1 MADFRRKGGLTLAE
15 SPANNATI
23 THESPVN
30 HPCLERRRGEKL
42 YKTFF
47 LDMTNNK
54 NNYCVI
60 MAGGVGSRFWPF
72 SRESKPKQFLD
83 FFGTGRSLLQMTVD
97 RFRPLV
103 PIENVFIVTN
113 VAYKQMIL
121 EQIPDLAEGQILC
134 EPARRNTAPCIAYA
148 TAHIRAICR
157 RRLGNPSPREFYDRP
172 QDARSS
178 GALHPSR
185 EGEQNDDPL
194 GIDWKRPEMQANIV
208 VAASDHLI
216 LEEEK
221 FRETI
226 SKAFAFVSQNNA
238 IATLG
243 MKPTR
248 PETGYGYIQ
257 FVADELNVK
266 LKIKNEE
273 LKIEDGIYPVKTFT
287 EKPNL
292 EMAKVFLESGDFL
305 WNSGIFI
312 WNLKT
317 ISEAFRYLLP
327 EVADRFREGELL
339 MGTER
344 EEKFIEEIF
353 PKCPNISID
362 YGIME
367 KAENVYVLPSSFG
380 WSDLGTW
387 GSLYELSEKDENRNV
402 SLHSKAYFHEAE
414 GNIVVLEPGKVAI
427 VQGVDDMIIAEEQGA
442 LLICKRAEEQRI
454 KQFVSEL

>member
-1 MADFRRKGGLTLAE
+1 MMVDK
-15 SPANNATI
+15 NQ
-23 THESPVN
+23 
-30 HPCLERRRGEKL
+30 
-42 YKTFF
+42 
-47 LDMTNNK
+47 

-148 TAHIRAICR
+148 TAHIRALCLQKAYGLTKDESKQFEGFTKEGKIKG
-157 RRLGNPSPREFYDRP
+157 GNSSLPNY
-172 QDARSS
+172 QD
-178 GALHPSR
+178 
-185 EGEQNDDPL
+185 
-194 GIDWKRPEMQANIV
+194 IDWSKPEMQANIV

-414 GNIVVLEPGKVAI
+414 GNIVVLEPGKIAI

>member
-1 MADFRRKGGLTLAE
+1 MSKKE
-15 SPANNATI
+15 
-23 THESPVN
+23 
-30 HPCLERRRGEKL
+30 
-42 YKTFF
+42 
-47 LDMTNNK
+47 

-72 SRESKPKQFLD
+72 SREEKPKQFLD
-83 FFGTGRSLLQMTVD
+83 FFGTGRSLLQMTID
-97 RFRPLV
+97 RFRPIV
-103 PIENVFIVTN
+103 PVENMFIVTN
-113 VAYKQMIL
+113 IAYKHLIL
-121 EQIPDLAEGQILC
+121 EQVPDIKESQILC

-148 TAHIRAICR
+148 TAHIRALCLR
-157 RRLGNPSPREFYDRP
+157 RAGLTAAN
-172 QDARSS
+172 QD
-178 GALHPSR
+178 
-185 EGEQNDDPL
+185 
-194 GIDWKRPEMQANIV
+194 WTRPEMKANIV

-221 FRETI
+221 FRQAI
-226 SKAFAFVSQNNA
+226 LKAFDFVSENNA
-238 IATLG
+238 ICTLG
-243 MKPTR
+243 MQPTR

-257 FVADELNVK
+257 YINERSQSELNDGMSAAK
-266 LKIKNEE
+266 PLN
-273 LKIEDGIYPVKTFT
+273 DGIYPVKTFT

-312 WNLKT
+312 WNLQT

-339 MGTER
+339 MGTDK
-344 EEKFIEEIF
+344 EENFIEEMF

-367 KAENVYVLPSSFG
+367 KADNVYVMPSSFG

-387 GSLYELSEKDENRNV
+387 GSLYELSEKDEDGNV
-402 SLHSKAYFHEAE
+402 SLHSEAHFHEAK
-414 GNIVVLEPGKVAI
+414 GNIVVLEPGKKAI
-427 VQGVDDMIIAEEQGA
+427 VQGVEDMIIVEEKGA
-442 LLICKRAEEQRI
+442 LLVCKKAEEQRI

>member
-1 MADFRRKGGLTLAE
+1 
-15 SPANNATI
+15 
-23 THESPVN
+23 
-30 HPCLERRRGEKL
+30 
-42 YKTFF
+42 
-47 LDMTNNK
+47 
-54 NNYCVI
+54 

-72 SRESKPKQFLD
+72 SRADKPKQFLD

-97 RFRPLV
+97 RFRSLV

-113 VAYKQMIL
+113 VAYKDLIL
-121 EQIPDLAEGQILC
+121 EQVPDLAEGQILC

-148 TAHIRAICR
+148 TAHIRALCLKR
-157 RRLGNPSPREFYDRP
+157 AGLTAAN
-172 QDARSS
+172 QDWS
-178 GALHPSR
+178 
-185 EGEQNDDPL
+185 
-194 GIDWKRPEMQANIV
+194 RPEMQANIV

-226 SKAFAFVSQNNA
+226 KKAFEFVSKNKA
-238 IATLG
+238 ICTLG
-243 MKPTR
+243 MSPTR

-257 FVADELNVK
+257 RQPDAFD
-266 LKIKNEE
+266 
-273 LKIEDGIYPVKTFT
+273 DGIYPVKTFT

-292 EMAKVFLESGDFL
+292 EIAKVFLESGDFL

-312 WNLKT
+312 WNLQT

-339 MGTER
+339 MGTDK
-344 EEKFIEEIF
+344 EEAFIEEIF

-367 KAENVYVLPSSFG
+367 KADNVFVLPSSFG

-387 GSLYELSEKDENRNV
+387 GSLYELSEKDEKKNV
-402 SLHSKAYFHEAE
+402 SLHSDALFYEAE
-414 GNIVVLEPGKVAI
+414 GNVVTLEPGKLAV
-427 VQGVDDMIIAEEQGA
+427 VQGVDDMIIAEQAGV
-442 LLICKRAEEQRI
+442 LLICKKAEEQRI
-454 KQFVSEL
+454 KQFVADAQVKFEGKFN

>member
-1 MADFRRKGGLTLAE
+1 ME
-15 SPANNATI
+15 NNQ
-23 THESPVN
+23 
-30 HPCLERRRGEKL
+30 
-42 YKTFF
+42 
-47 LDMTNNK
+47 

-72 SRESKPKQFLD
+72 SREERPKQFLD
-83 FFGTGRSLLQMTVD
+83 FFGTGKSLLQMTVD
-97 RFRPLV
+97 RFRPIV

-148 TAHIRAICR
+148 TAHIRALCLNR
-157 RRLGNPSPREFYDRP
+157 AGLTAAN
-172 QDARSS
+172 QDWS
-178 GALHPSR
+178 
-185 EGEQNDDPL
+185 
-194 GIDWKRPEMQANIV
+194 RPEMQANIV

-221 FRETI
+221 FRQTI
-226 SKAFAFVSQNNA
+226 LKAFDFVSQHKA

-243 MKPTR
+243 MSPTR

-257 FVADELNVK
+257 FLVESQK
-266 LKIKNEE
+266 SKEE
-273 LKIEDGIYPVKTFT
+273 SLYGIYPVKTFT

-292 EMAKVFLESGDFL
+292 EMAKVFLQSGDFL

-312 WNLKT
+312 WSLET
-317 ISEAFRYLLP
+317 ISEAFRVYLP

-339 MGTER
+339 MGTEK
-344 EEKFIEEIF
+344 EEDFIEEIF

-387 GSLYELSEKDENRNV
+387 GSLYELSEKDAEGNV
-402 SLHSKAYFHEAE
+402 SLHSEAHFHEAK
-414 GNIVVLEPGKVAI
+414 GNIVVLEKGKVAI
-427 VQGVDDMIIAEEQGA
+427 VQGVDDMIIVEEAGK
-442 LLICKRAEEQRI
+442 LLVCKKAEEQRI

>member
-1 MADFRRKGGLTLAE
+1 MMVDK
-15 SPANNATI
+15 NQ
-23 THESPVN
+23 
-30 HPCLERRRGEKL
+30 
-42 YKTFF
+42 
-47 LDMTNNK
+47 

-157 RRLGNPSPREFYDRP
+157 RRLGNPSPGEFYDRP

-216 LEEEK
+216 MEEEK

-226 SKAFAFVSQNNA
+226 SKAFAFVSQHDA

-312 WNLKT
+312 WNLQT

-339 MGTER
+339 MGTEK
-344 EEKFIEEIF
+344 EEKFIEQIF

-367 KAENVYVLPSSFG
+367 KADNVFVIPSSFG

-387 GSLYELSEKDENRNV
+387 GSLYELSEKDADGNV
-402 SLHSKAYFHEAE
+402 SLHSEAHFHEAKN
-414 GNIVVLEPGKVAI
+414 NIVVLEPGKKVI
-427 VQGVDDMIIAEEQGA
+427 VQGVEDMIIVEEKGA
-442 LLICKRAEEQRI
+442 LLVCKKAEEQRI

>member
-1 MADFRRKGGLTLAE
+1 MT
-15 SPANNATI
+15 
-23 THESPVN
+23 
-30 HPCLERRRGEKL
+30 EKQ
-42 YKTFF
+42 
-47 LDMTNNK
+47 

-72 SRESKPKQFLD
+72 SRENQPKQFLD

-97 RFRPLV
+97 RFRPIV
-103 PIENVFIVTN
+103 PIENMFIVTN
-113 VAYKQMIL
+113 ISYKQIIL
-121 EQIPDLAEGQILC
+121 QQIPDLKEGQILC

-148 TAHIRAICR
+148 TAHIRALCLR
-157 RRLGNPSPREFYDRP
+157 KAGLTAAN
-172 QDARSS
+172 QDWS
-178 GALHPSR
+178 
-185 EGEQNDDPL
+185 
-194 GIDWKRPEMQANIV
+194 RPELQVNIV

-221 FRETI
+221 FRNTI
-226 SKAFAFVSQNNA
+226 CKAFDFVSKNKA

-243 MKPTR
+243 MTPTR

-257 FVADELNVK
+257 F
-266 LKIKNEE
+266 IKDNGQWATDNG
-273 LKIEDGIYPVKTFT
+273 LDGIYPVKTFT

-292 EMAKVFLESGDFL
+292 EMAKVFLQSGDFL

-312 WNLKT
+312 WNLQT

-339 MGTER
+339 MGTDQ
-344 EEKFIEEIF
+344 EEDFIEQMF

-387 GSLYELSEKDENRNV
+387 GSLYELSEKDEQQNV
-402 SLHSKAYFHEAE
+402 SLHSSALFYEAK
-414 GNIVVLEPGKVAI
+414 GNIVTLEHGKLAV
-427 VQGVDDMIIAEEQGA
+427 VQGVDDMIIAEQQGV
-442 LLICKRAEEQRI
+442 LLVCKKAEEQRI
-454 KQFVSEL
+454 KQFVADVQGRFEGKFN

>member
-1 MADFRRKGGLTLAE
+1 MAK
-15 SPANNATI
+15 N
-23 THESPVN
+23 
-30 HPCLERRRGEKL
+30 
-42 YKTFF
+42 
-47 LDMTNNK
+47 

-72 SRESKPKQFLD
+72 SRADKPKQFLD

-97 RFRPLV
+97 RFRPIV
-103 PIENVFIVTN
+103 PIENMFIVTN
-113 VAYKQMIL
+113 VAYKQTIL
-121 EQIPDLAEGQILC
+121 DQIPDISEGQILC

-148 TAHIRAICR
+148 TSHIRAICLR
-157 RRLGNPSPREFYDRP
+157 KAGLTAAN
-172 QDARSS
+172 QDWS
-178 GALHPSR
+178 
-185 EGEQNDDPL
+185 
-194 GIDWKRPEMQANIV
+194 RPELQVNIV

-221 FRETI
+221 FRQTI
-226 SKAFAFVSQNNA
+226 LKAFDFVSRNKA

-243 MKPTR
+243 MTPTR

-257 FVADELNVK
+257 FINDGMSAASPLN
-266 LKIKNEE
+266 
-273 LKIEDGIYPVKTFT
+273 DGIYPVKTFT

-312 WNLKT
+312 WNLQT

-339 MGTER
+339 MGTDK
-344 EEKFIEEIF
+344 EEDFIEEMF

-367 KAENVYVLPSSFG
+367 KADNVFVLPSSFG

-387 GSLYELSEKDENRNV
+387 GSLYELSEKDEQQNV
-402 SLHSKAYFHEAE
+402 SLHSDALFYEAE
-414 GNIVVLEPGKVAI
+414 RNVVTLEPGKLAV
-427 VQGVDDMIIAEEQGA
+427 VQGVDDMIIAEQKGV
-442 LLICKRAEEQRI
+442 LLVCKKAEEQRI
-454 KQFVSEL
+454 KQFVADAQEKYNGKYN

>member
-1 MADFRRKGGLTLAE
+1 M
-15 SPANNATI
+15 S
-23 THESPVN
+23 V
-30 HPCLERRRGEKL
+30 EKN
-42 YKTFF
+42 T
-47 LDMTNNK
+47 
-54 NNYCVI
+54 NYCVI

-72 SRESKPKQFLD
+72 SRENKPKQFLD

-97 RFRPLV
+97 RFRPLI
-103 PIENVFIVTN
+103 PIENMFIVTN
-113 VAYKQMIL
+113 VAYKKLIM
-121 EQIPDLAEGQILC
+121 EQIPDLKEVQILC

-148 TAHIRAICR
+148 TAHIRALCLQR
-157 RRLGNPSPREFYDRP
+157 AYGLTKDECTKYEGYTKEGSMKGNTDLPKY
-172 QDARSS
+172 QD
-178 GALHPSR
+178 
-185 EGEQNDDPL
+185 
-194 GIDWKRPEMQANIV
+194 IDWTKPEMQANIV

-216 LEEEK
+216 LEEDK

-226 SKAFAFVSQNNA
+226 SKAFDFVSTHDA

-243 MKPTR
+243 MQPTR

-257 FVADELNVK
+257 YLKDRYADRAQIN
-266 LKIKNEE
+266 
-273 LKIEDGIYPVKTFT
+273 DGIYPVKTFT

-339 MGTER
+339 MGTEK
-344 EEKFIEEIF
+344 EEAFIEEIF
-353 PKCPNISID
+353 PKCPSISVD

-367 KAENVYVLPSSFG
+367 KAENVFVLPSSFG

-387 GSLYELSEKDENRNV
+387 GSLYELSEKDENQNV
-402 SLHSKAYFHEAE
+402 SLHSSALFYEAE
-414 GNIVVLEPGKVAI
+414 KNIVTLEPGKLAV
-427 VQGVDDMIIAEEQGA
+427 VQGVEDMIIAEQGNV
-442 LLICKRAEEQRI
+442 LLVCKKGEEQRI
-454 KQFVSEL
+454 KQFVADAQSRFEGRYN